1 MKKDSIQKAE
11 KIIESVDIPSQPH
24 ILMDI
29 NAELLKP
36 DPSFRKISELVSQDI
51 SISAKIL
58 RVANSSFFSLRNEV
72 NSVRAALS
80 VLGLDNFSNTV
91 LNFALQD
98 VFRGAQIDKKEFK
111 EILKHSKLV
120 ARTSQLIFQKIQYLY
135 SGIVFPGQVYMAGLF
150 HDIGIL
156 ILSKKFKDYFKKI
169 RNSFSEENPLIA
181 IEEKHYKTNH
191 CLVGYLIGKMWSLPS
206 FVCDIIRYHHDED
219 FVIHDEISLRKMLS
233 LIMLAENTIDYVIK
247 NEYNSYS
254 IYTHK
259 IRSPNSL
266 NKFIEELNL
275 DIDDLKD
282 VEDKVKEIIE

>member
-1 MKKDSIQKAE
+1 MKKELIQEAE

-29 NAELLKP
+29 NAELLKS

-51 SISAKIL
+51 SMSAKIL

-72 NSVRAALS
+72 NSIRSALS
-80 VLGLDNFSNTV
+80 VLGLDNFSDIV
-91 LNFALQD
+91 LNFALRD
-98 VFRGAQIDKKEFK
+98 VFRGAQIDAKEFK

-219 FVIHDEISLRKMLS
+219 FEIHDDISLRKMLS

-282 VEDKVKEIIE
+282 IEDKVKEIIE